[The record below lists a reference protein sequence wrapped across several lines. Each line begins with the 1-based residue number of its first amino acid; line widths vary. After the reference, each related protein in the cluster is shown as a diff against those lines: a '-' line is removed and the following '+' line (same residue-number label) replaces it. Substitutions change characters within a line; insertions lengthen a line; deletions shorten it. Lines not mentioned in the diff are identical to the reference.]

1 MDTQIA
7 VETLARVLMPRK
19 GEPHD
24 VRSLYL
30 VEAEQNKQRVRWSD
44 RTTLTVPEGQEVS
57 FETYFNAFP
66 ASYWRRWSQLD
77 RVVPVSYTHLTLPTI
92 YSV

>member
-44 RTTLTVPEGQEVS
+44 RTTLTVP
-57 FETYFNAFP
+57 
-66 ASYWRRWSQLD
+66 
-77 RVVPVSYTHLTLPTI
+77 
-92 YSV
+92 